1 MVHND
6 NTEKQLSTNS
16 NQTYE
21 QRPVLSIITPLP
33 TILGAER
40 LQAAADGAD
49 VLLL

>member
-6 NTEKQLSTNS
+6 KIEKQLSTNS

-40 LQAAADGAD
+40 LHAAADGAD